1 MCRFCLK
8 RRYIPLIFVLNH
20 YFLPKNHKFST
31 PWTVGGE
38 GEKIKFIDSRVNKKK
53 RKIAKRRGQKNAG
66 TVWSWGSPS
75 SW

>member
-8 RRYIPLIFVLNH
+8 RRYIPPIFVLNH
-20 YFLPKNHKFST
+20 YFLPKNHKFYT
-31 PWTVGGE
+31 PWTVGSI

-53 RKIAKRRGQKNAG
+53 RKFAKRRGPKNAG
-66 TVWSWGSPS
+66 TVWSWGRPS